1 MLGVRTPTAAVSGGH
16 RPRIAYCAPHAR
28 VAPAETWQ
36 DGDVRPY
43 AGCAMPISV
52 FLSTVSDE
60 FLAYR
65 KQLKGDLTRH
75 NVAVKVQEDFKD
87 LGGDTLDKL
96 DTYIANCDAVVHLVG
111 DMTGSAP
118 AAVEE
123 QALIGRHP
131 DLAERLPPLGEALK
145 NGVPI
150 SYTQWE
156 AWLALYHGRPLL
168 IARARKTARRGPNYL
183 RSNESRAAQ
192 AAHLAR
198 LEACRRFPGYEFGSP
213 DGLAKHI
220 AYSKILDLLVKDYA
234 AREARARH
242 LAEGFIKELAQRV
255 VGDKELD
262 FDGMKQ
268 AVRNAVEI
276 YEKEIAGRP
285 ADTNFDDIVKRA
297 LARAREQVDQGQS
310 GLARATLRRAAET
323 MQREEHERREQ
334 FVASLTALGHRERDI
349 ALAAYDGDAAAAAI
363 AALARAVHGER
374 PAKAADFLR
383 SEARALYEH
392 GSDRGSNV
400 HLVAAIALQ
409 RELLRLAASEE
420 ERGAES
426 ASLALALLKLGARE
440 SGRTRLEEALAIL
453 RLVLKEFTPET
464 APFDWSAAQANLG
477 VALKTLSERV
487 SGSGWLEEAV
497 AVYRAALKEGM
508 RERDPSLWASTQH
521 NLGNALA
528 QMGERRLD
536 TAPLEKAIEAY
547 RAALEVFTRERLP
560 LDWARTQNNLGGA
573 FLSLGERQPMAGWFE
588 KAIPAYS
595 AALQVLSRKEAPL
608 DWAAA
613 QSNLGFVLLR
623 LCERDIALEPEER
636 AGQFVQGSLAPAIS
650 ERLRQAVSA
659 FQASL
664 EERTRAR
671 APLDWAGTQNNLA
684 SALLKL
690 GAGENGTARIQ
701 EAVAAYG
708 AALQEYTRE
717 QAPAYWAMSFGN
729 QGVAMMLMADRTND
743 EAKAETAL
751 KQIQIALDSLSESRH
766 DRSSMYFRAQ
776 LPRAL
781 AIRDRLKGR

>member
-1 MLGVRTPTAAVSGGH
+1 
-16 RPRIAYCAPHAR
+16 
-28 VAPAETWQ
+28 
-36 DGDVRPY
+36 
-43 AGCAMPISV
+43 MPISV

-75 NVAVKVQEDFKD
+75 NVAVKVQEDFQD

-118 AAVEE
+118 AATEE
-123 QALIGRHP
+123 RALIGRHP

-156 AWLALYHGRPLL
+156 AWLALYHGRPLM
-168 IARARKTARRGPNYL
+168 IARARKTALRGPKYL
-183 RSNESRAAQ
+183 RDHESRAAQ

-220 AYSKILDLLVKDYA
+220 AYSTILDLLVKDYA

-285 ADTNFDDIVKRA
+285 ADTNIDDIVKRA
-297 LARAREQVDQGQS
+297 LARAREQVDQGRS

-409 RELLRLAASEE
+409 RELLGLAASEE

-426 ASLALALLKLGARE
+426 AGLALALLKLGARE

-497 AVYRAALKEGM
+497 EAHRAALKQQM
-508 RERDPSLWASTQH
+508 RERDWPLWASTQN

-528 QMGERRLD
+528 QMGQRRLD

-547 RAALEVFTRERLP
+547 QAALEVFTRERLP
-560 LDWARTQNNLGGA
+560 LDWARTQNNLGSA

-588 KAIPAYS
+588 KSIQAYS

-623 LCERDIALEPEER
+623 LCERDIALEPGGPRASDFR
-636 AGQFVQGSLAPAIS
+636 AGARTGPFVQGSLAPAIS

-684 SALLKL
+684 NALLKL
-690 GAGENGTARIQ
+690 GAGENGTARIE

-708 AALQEYTRE
+708 AALQEYTRD
-717 QAPAYWAMSFGN
+717 QAPAYWAMSFAN

-743 EAKAETAL
+743 GAMAETAL
-751 KQIQIALDSLSESRH
+751 KQIQIALDSLGESR
-766 DRSSMYFRAQ
+766 DVRSSIYFRAQ

>member
-1 MLGVRTPTAAVSGGH
+1 
-16 RPRIAYCAPHAR
+16 
-28 VAPAETWQ
+28 
-36 DGDVRPY
+36 
-43 AGCAMPISV
+43 MPISV

-118 AAVEE
+118 AAAEE
-123 QALIGRHP
+123 RALIGRHP

-156 AWLALYHGRPLL
+156 AWLALYHDRPLL

-192 AAHLAR
+192 AAHLER

-383 SEARALYEH
+383 SEARAFYEH

-409 RELLRLAASEE
+409 RELLGLAASEE
-420 ERGAES
+420 ERGVAS

-477 VALKTLSERV
+477 VALKTLSERA

-497 AVYRAALKEGM
+497 AAYRAALKEQM
-508 RERDPSLWASTQH
+508 RERDPPQWASTQN

-528 QMGERRLD
+528 QMGGRRLD

-560 LDWARTQNNLGGA
+560 LDWARTQNNLGSA
-573 FLSLGERQPMAGWFE
+573 FLSLGKRQPMAGWFE
-588 KAIPAYS
+588 KSIQAYS

-623 LCERDIALEPEER
+623 LCERDIALEPGEPRASDFR
-636 AGQFVQGSLAPAIS
+636 AGARAGLFVQGSLAPAIS

-664 EERTRAR
+664 EERTRA
-671 APLDWAGTQNNLA
+671 PLDWAGTQNNLA
-684 SALLKL
+684 NALLKL

-717 QAPAYWAMSFGN
+717 QAPAHWAMSFGN

-743 EAKAETAL
+743 GAMAETAL
-751 KQIQIALDSLSESRH
+751 KQIQIALDSLSESRD
-766 DRSSMYFRAQ
+766 DRSSIYFRAQ